1 MSDWQSFLGNCG
13 AIFDSRYTLSFGE
26 PPADY
31 SQWLNQP
38 TLIPLVHL
46 GLIAVEGPDSARFLQ
61 GQLTCDVL
69 KLNVGESVPGA
80 CCNPKGR
87 MLANFVL
94 YRIDEQRFLLQLHHS
109 LTSQFIQGQS
119 KYAAFFKTAL
129 SDVSDTYLSLGISG
143 ETVDDIS
150 ALSLVAMHSLGDGRK
165 TLIADEGQLA
175 DVWQSL
181 TLTAAPRTNQFWLWR
196 DIVSGIGSVQAET
209 IEMFI
214 PQMLNLQ
221 ALEAISFKK
230 GCYTGQEVVARMKY
244 LGKLKRHMYRIT
256 TAATDPLPAP
266 GTPCYLAGGEQSI
279 GNLVNAAQNGQM
291 MDLLV
296 VLTDDSASS
305 NELVIGQGEPR
316 NIESIP
322 LPYNID

>member
-13 AIFDSRYTLSFGE
+13 AILDTPYTLSFGE

-38 TLIPLVHL
+38 ALIPLAHL

-94 YRIDEQRFLLQLHHS
+94 YRIDEQRFLLQLHRS
-109 LTSQFIQGQS
+109 LTGQLIQS
-119 KYAAFFKTAL
+119 LTKYAVFFKTVL
-129 SDVSDTYLSLGISG
+129 SDVSDSYLSLGIS
-143 ETVDDIS
+143 EDTVADIS
-150 ALSLVAMHSLGDGRK
+150 ALSLIALHSLGDGRRI
-165 TLIADEGQLA
+165 LIVHEKHLA

-181 TLTAAPRTNQFWLWR
+181 TLTANPRTNKFWQWQ
-196 DIVSGIGSVQAET
+196 DIVSGIGYVQAET
-209 IEMFI
+209 VEIFI

-244 LGKLKRHMYRIT
+244 LGKLKRHMYRVT
-256 TAATDPLPAP
+256 TSATDPLPAP

-316 NIESIP
+316 NIVSIP